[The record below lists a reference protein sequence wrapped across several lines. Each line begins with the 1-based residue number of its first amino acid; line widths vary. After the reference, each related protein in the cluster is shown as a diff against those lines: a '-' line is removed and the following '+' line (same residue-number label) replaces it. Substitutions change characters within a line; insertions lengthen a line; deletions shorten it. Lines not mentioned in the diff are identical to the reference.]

1 MKKAFTLIEIIL
13 VFAIISLLL
22 SSGGY
27 LTFHYFLNNE
37 LEEALETLKSALREA
52 SFKARA
58 VEGDSEWGVKLQ
70 PGSITV
76 FRGNSFVG
84 RNPSFDEVYQF
95 ANSLSLV
102 GPSEIIFSKLT
113 AEPSVV
119 DSIII
124 KTAGNVSKKID
135 IQKEGV
141 IY

>member
-13 VFAIISLLL
+13 VFAILGILLGG
-22 SSGGY
+22 GGY
-27 LTFHYFLNNE
+27 LTFHYFLKNE
-37 LEEALETLKSALREA
+37 LEEASETIKFALREA
-52 SFKARA
+52 SLKARA

-70 PGSITV
+70 PGSVTV
-76 FRGNSFVG
+76 FRGNNFTT
-84 RNPSFDEVYQF
+84 RNPSFDEVYNF
-95 ANSLSLV
+95 ANSLSLE

-113 AEPSVV
+113 AEPSVI

-124 KTAGNVSKKID
+124 KAGINVSKKID